1 MDLTDREREVAKLTA
16 EGATSREIAE
26 ALQLSVREV
35 EGCLLA
41 VYKKGRGE

>member
-1 MDLTDREREVAKLTA
+1 VNLTDREREVAKLAAT
-16 EGATSREIAE
+16 GMTSREIAE

-35 EGCLLA
+35 EECLLA